1 MVPKSFHCTTLEEAQ
16 ELLGDEY
23 EEKPLLRGER
33 AEPRDADRVCG
44 PLILPCEARDGKLGS
59 HAVVRVGARGEDPGR
74 GPSGVRVSER
84 STKSVRVSEH
94 STKTT

>member
-44 PLILPCEARDGKLGS
+44 PLILPCRARDGERGS
-59 HAVVRVGARGEDPGR
+59 HALVRVGARGENPGR
-74 GPSGVRVSER
+74 DPS
-84 STKSVRVSEH
+84 SVRVGEH
-94 STKTT
+94 STKNT